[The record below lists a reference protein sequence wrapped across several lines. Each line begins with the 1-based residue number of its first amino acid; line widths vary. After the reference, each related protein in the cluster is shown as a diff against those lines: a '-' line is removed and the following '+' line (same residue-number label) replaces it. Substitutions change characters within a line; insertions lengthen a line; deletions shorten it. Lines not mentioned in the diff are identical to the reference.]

1 MRRFF
6 LVAHYFNQKIPKNVT
21 PPLFRDRIF
30 DLDAYFNKA
39 CIKSYFIPYRCCY
52 INALSDPLQSL
63 SISSSLRLKQSL
75 ASS

>member
-1 MRRFF
+1 MKYWLKSMRRFF

-39 CIKSYFIPYRCCY
+39 SLSSSSKSYFIPY
-52 INALSDPLQSL
+52 
-63 SISSSLRLKQSL
+63 KF
-75 ASS
+75 